1 MTELNFQRVSSQ
13 IVATLT
19 RILGAQHLA
28 LAEEAAQDAL
38 VKALQLWPHEGVP
51 DNPTAWLIQVARNR
65 ALDRLRRDQRSEPL
79 DEVGAERLADAATP
93 ELPPLRHETPPPE
106 DDELAMMFLACHPT
120 LSREA
125 RVALTLKIVCGFGV
139 GEIARAFMSTEDAIA
154 QRLVR
159 AKRQLRD
166 AGVAFE
172 LTGAD
177 YPARLDSVLDVL
189 YLLFNEGYGAHTGDD
204 LVRAELCR
212 EALRLGEL
220 LAAAGPKICA
230 EGAPAL
236 HALLALMYLQAAR
249 LPARV
254 GDDDEQTLLRLAEQD
269 RTRWDQP
276 AIARGLQHLDAASAG
291 DTLTVYH
298 LEAGIAACHAV
309 AAQYDDTDWANI
321 VELYDALIAIK
332 PTPIVA
338 LNRAIAVSRLRGPRA
353 GLAAVEAIA
362 GDPLLA
368 RYYLLHATIGDL
380 ALECGDR
387 ERAADSFTAALAC
400 ECTQPER
407 RFLERRLSACG
418 MRNAECGMRNECGMR
433 SAECGVPNS

>member
-1 MTELNFQRVSSQ
+1 VTDLNFQRVSSQ

-19 RILGAQHLA
+19 RVLGAQHLA

-38 VKALQLWPHEGVP
+38 VKALQLWPHEGIP
-51 DNPTAWLIQVARNR
+51 DNPTAWLIQVAKNR
-65 ALDRLRRDQRSEPL
+65 AVDRLRRDQRSQPL
-79 DEVGAERLADAATP
+79 DDAVAAGLATRSTP
-93 ELPPLRHETPPPE
+93 ELPPLRHETAPPD

-139 GEIARAFMSTEDAIA
+139 AEIARAFMSTEDAIA

-166 AGVAFE
+166 ADVAFE
-172 LTGAD
+172 LTSAD

-189 YLLFNEGYGAHTGDD
+189 YLLFNEGYAAHTGDD
-204 LVRAELCR
+204 LVRADFCR

-220 LAAAGPKICA
+220 IAAAGPRVCA
-230 EGAPAL
+230 EGAPAV

-254 GDDDEQTLLRLAEQD
+254 GDDEARTLLRLAEQD
-269 RTRWDQP
+269 RTRWDRA

-291 DTLTVYH
+291 DALTVYH

-309 AAQYDDTDWANI
+309 APRYEDTDWANI
-321 VELYDALIAIK
+321 VDLYDALIAIK

-362 GDPLLA
+362 GDPLLV
-368 RYYLLHATIGDL
+368 RYYLLHATVGEL
-380 ALECGDR
+380 ALESGDR
-387 ERAADSFTAALAC
+387 ERAVDGFTAALAC
-400 ECTQPER
+400 ECSEPER
-407 RFLERRLSACG
+407 RFLEGRLQQAVA
-418 MRNAECGMRNECGMR
+418 R
-433 SAECGVPNS
+433 